1 LNLIGLVILTIWHVP
16 ESALWFAFMTM
27 YSAVLMSSVQYGW
40 INSLLNYSPAKWSIV
55 LILAKTLAQSMT
67 AWVLLLAFNTVEAL
81 RFRKEYSY
89 VLANSLCLIVLADI
103 IYFYVKRRH
112 R

>member
-1 LNLIGLVILTIWHVP
+1 
-16 ESALWFAFMTM
+16 MTM
-27 YSAVLMSSVQYGW
+27 YSAVLMSSVQYSW
-40 INSLLNYSPAKWSIV
+40 VNSLLNYLPAKWSIV

-103 IYFYVKRRH
+103 IYFYVKRRD